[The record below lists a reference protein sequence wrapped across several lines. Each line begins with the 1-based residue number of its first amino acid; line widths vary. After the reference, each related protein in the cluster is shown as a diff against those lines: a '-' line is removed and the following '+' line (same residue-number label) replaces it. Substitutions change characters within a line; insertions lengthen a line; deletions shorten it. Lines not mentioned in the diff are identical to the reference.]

1 MPRVTLLHREGRGLG
16 LHIQQNS
23 AGFVVF
29 GSPAVR
35 PEWFKIPGLSQM
47 EIEIRGRLRDNE
59 RIQSVNNISVQTMA
73 DLFSLIPKLIEE
85 QKQLIGGAATTV
97 ALDFEFGGSVASVA
111 VPPADI
117 ESVSEYIKV
126 VCPVSHN
133 RVENAVRGNNCT
145 HNTFF
150 DQESFTTMM
159 KSTKK
164 NELKCPICCNK

>member
-23 AGFVVF
+23 AGLVVF

-59 RIQSVNNISVQTMA
+59 RIQSVNNISVQSMA

-164 NELKCPICCNK
+164 NELKCPICCNE

>member
-1 MPRVTLLHREGRGLG
+1 
-16 LHIQQNS
+16 
-23 AGFVVF
+23 
-29 GSPAVR
+29 
-35 PEWFKIPGLSQM
+35 M

-59 RIQSVNNISVQTMA
+59 RIQSVNNISVQSMA

-164 NELKCPICCNK
+164 NELKCPICCNE